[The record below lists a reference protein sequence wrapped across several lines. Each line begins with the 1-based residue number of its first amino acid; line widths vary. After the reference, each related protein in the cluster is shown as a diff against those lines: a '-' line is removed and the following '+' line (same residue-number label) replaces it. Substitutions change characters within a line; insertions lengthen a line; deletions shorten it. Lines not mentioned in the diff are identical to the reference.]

1 MAWLTQTAGM
11 FAAPPAGSWSIRIAQ
26 ADQQDWGKEGSFRW
40 IINDKNIN
48 SYPAWSPDGTR
59 IAFHRLV
66 LGKGK
71 GFGIFTMKP
80 DGSDLRELPKGPQE
94 TCEYPAFSSGSAK

>member
-1 MAWLTQTAGM
+1 M
-11 FAAPPAGSWSIRIAQ
+11 PE

-40 IINDKNIN
+40 IINDKDIN
-48 SYPAWSPDGTR
+48 SYPAWLSDGTR

-71 GFGIFTMKP
+71 GFGIFTIKP

-94 TCEYPAFSSGSAK
+94 ICEYPSFSNGPATGN